1 MNRIVFYET
10 KIQHNIIR
18 IAKVRRVKASLER
31 LYSDISS
38 TFLQSAN
45 SNLDLVIAELLAE
58 NKHVEALLKEERL
71 LTQRAP
77 DAGDSSQ

>member
-1 MNRIVFYET
+1 MNKIVFYET
-10 KIQHNIIR
+10 EIQYNIVR

-38 TFLQSAN
+38 TFLNSAN
-45 SNLDLVIAELLAE
+45 GSLDLVIAELLAE
-58 NKHVEALLKEERL
+58 NKTVEALLKEERL

-77 DAGDSSQ
+77 DRG